1 MSENQ
6 GNFETYVKVYSAD
19 LDPEIEATEEM
30 DQSNREK
37 VSKETTKKEVVI
49 VNGPYSSCARYIF
62 DCKHAVLISAEIGVT
77 PYASILSSLIA
88 QFRTSQTIGQ
98 HRPNG
103 NFNTKVLLE
112 NNQIRKVDF
121 IWVNQDYKSFEWFLK
136 LLREF
141 EQEQDAY
148 LALNSNEHCF
158 LTIHLYFTEIKDDQ
172 YIGTAPLELI
182 TQVAT
187 EDIFTGLKARTH
199 FGRPRLE
206 SIFFWIYKR

>member
-30 DQSNREK
+30 DQK
-37 VSKETTKKEVVI
+37 
-49 VNGPYSSCARYIF
+49 
-62 DCKHAVLISAEIGVT
+62 
-77 PYASILSSLIA
+77 
-88 QFRTSQTIGQ
+88 
-98 HRPNG
+98 
-103 NFNTKVLLE
+103 
-112 NNQIRKVDF
+112 NNQILKVDF

-136 LLREF
+136 LLRQF

-148 LALNSNEHCF
+148 LALNSNEHRF
-158 LTIHLYFTEIKDDQ
+158 LIIHLYFTEIKDDQ

-199 FGRPRLE
+199 FGRPRWE
-206 SIFFWIYKR
+206 SIFSGFIKDDTGFTADDINIFFCGPAAMRNAIQESCTKHRFHFYDEKF

>member
-1 MSENQ
+1 
-6 GNFETYVKVYSAD
+6 
-19 LDPEIEATEEM
+19 
-30 DQSNREK
+30 
-37 VSKETTKKEVVI
+37 
-49 VNGPYSSCARYIF
+49 
-62 DCKHAVLISAEIGVT
+62 
-77 PYASILSSLIA
+77 
-88 QFRTSQTIGQ
+88 Q
-98 HRPNG
+98 HRTNG
-103 NFNTKVLLE
+103 NINTKVILE

-187 EDIFTGLKARTH
+187 EDIFTDDTGFTADDVN
-199 FGRPRLE
+199 
-206 SIFFWIYKR
+206 IFFCGPAAMGNAIQES